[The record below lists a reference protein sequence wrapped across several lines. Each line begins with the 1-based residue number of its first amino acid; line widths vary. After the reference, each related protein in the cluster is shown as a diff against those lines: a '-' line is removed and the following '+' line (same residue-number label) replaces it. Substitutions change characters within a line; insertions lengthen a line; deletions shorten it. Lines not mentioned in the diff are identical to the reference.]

1 MDDNNIHNDEQH
13 MSLGEHLDEL
23 RKRVLLALV
32 GLGVGMCITV
42 FFGKWILNFLKFPY
56 NEAIAQLG
64 LHRRLVILN
73 ATAGFTIYLKVSL
86 IAGVLLAAPWISYQ
100 LWAFV
105 SAGLK
110 DRERRYIKV
119 GIPFSAGLFVT
130 GAMFFLFVVATQL
143 LLFFLRFNDYL
154 GLENELTLQNH
165 ISMMVNMMLVFGLGF
180 QTPVVITLLGL
191 MGIVTTKLLRKYRR
205 YVIIGLFIFAAF
217 VTSPSPIDQFLL
229 AIPMWL
235 LYELGVL
242 LVWMIERKRKA
253 NL

>member
-1 MDDNNIHNDEQH
+1 MDDNNIHNDDAR
-13 MSLGEHLDEL
+13 MSLSEHLDEL
-23 RKRVLLALV
+23 RKRIMLALV
-32 GLGVGMCITV
+32 GLGVAMCVTV
-42 FFGKWILNFLKFPY
+42 FFGKLILNFLKFPY
-56 NEAIAQLG
+56 NEAISQLG
-64 LHRRLVILN
+64 LQRRLVVLN
-73 ATAGFTIYLKVSL
+73 AAAGFSIYLKVSL
-86 IAGVLLAAPWISYQ
+86 IAGLILAAPWISYQ

-119 GIPFSAGLFVT
+119 GIPFSAGLFVA
-130 GAMFFLFVVATQL
+130 GAMFFLFVVAAQL
-143 LLFFLRFNDYL
+143 MLFFLRFNDYL

-191 MGIVTTKLLRKYRR
+191 MGVVTARQLNKYRR
-205 YVIIGLFIFAAF
+205 YVIVGLFIFAAF
-217 VTSPSPIDQFLL
+217 VTSPSPVDQFLL

-242 LVWMIERKRKA
+242 LVRMIERKRKM
-253 NL
+253 L